1 MLQIGIAEMLHYKA
15 QEVLSLKTPWIE
27 IHLLLSN
34 TPLHTYALVKQF
46 LNSEKVTVFQHP
58 SYYLVFFFSR
68 KPKMFYLVVVK
79 SRQAIYSAISQCLRG
94 LYKLT
99 YHDAFQKWIQRLI
112 LRILNCGEDFEEM

>member
-1 MLQIGIAEMLHYKA
+1 MLQIGIAEILHYKA

-27 IHLLLSN
+27 IHLLPSN
-34 TPLHTYALVKQF
+34 TPLHTYAFVKQF
-46 LNSEKVTVFQHP
+46 LNSEKVTVLQHP
-58 SYYLVFFFSR
+58 SYYLVLANVLSSR
-68 KPKMFYLVVVK
+68 RYK

-112 LRILNCGEDFEEM
+112 LRNLNCGEDFEEM